1 LHILPIFRLHP
12 AGFTSRDLRALL
24 GELLGQPS
32 GTITP
37 GQATYDLRRLR
48 EHGLI
53 ERIPHTHRYHVTDT
67 GLRHAMFL
75 TRACDRVL
83 QAGLAQLNNPAPTA
97 LRTASRAHQAAI
109 DDLTQRAGIA
119 A

>member
-1 LHILPIFRLHP
+1 
-12 AGFTSRDLRALL
+12 
-24 GELLGQPS
+24 
-32 GTITP
+32 
-37 GQATYDLRRLR
+37 
-48 EHGLI
+48 
-53 ERIPHTHRYHVTDT
+53 
-67 GLRHAMFL
+67 MFL

-109 DDLTQRAGIA
+109 DDLTQRPGIA